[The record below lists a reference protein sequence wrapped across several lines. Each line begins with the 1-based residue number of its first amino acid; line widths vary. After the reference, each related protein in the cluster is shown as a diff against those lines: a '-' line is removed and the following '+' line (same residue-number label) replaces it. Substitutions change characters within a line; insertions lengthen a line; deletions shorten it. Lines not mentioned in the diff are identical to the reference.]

1 MLSARSPLASPDVGS
16 RLPSE
21 FEEYRLVRPLGRGTA
36 GVVYLAHD
44 TLLDRP
50 VSIKFLPRVN
60 DAASLA
66 RFLSEAR
73 AAARVTHPNVA
84 TLFRV
89 GQLDGRPYLVS
100 EFVRGVSLDQHPKPV
115 PWTTALRYARDLA
128 RGLGAA
134 HRRGVLHRDI
144 KPANAVLTESGDVKL
159 LDFGLAKVMDPAL
172 FRPELEPDP
181 EFARDSPSEEHGLSA
196 MIGTPYYMAP
206 ELWQGEEAT
215 PRSDLYSLGALLYEL
230 CTGCRPIEVTDLDD
244 PLEALRSSEVVP
256 VRERNAAVDPRFAA
270 AIEHCLKRD
279 PADRPRSAEELLEGL
294 EVAGS
299 RDQHPASVPPDGNPY
314 RSLQAFEP
322 EHRAVF
328 FGRRREVSAVLE
340 RLRSEPF
347 LLLTGDSGVGKSSLA
362 LAGVLAAIR
371 DGALGDHRAWQCARF
386 VPGHSPVAALTSGL
400 ASTLAASDALIDY
413 MASQEPE
420 SFSRSLRARLGPRG
434 LLIYIDQLEEL
445 ITTSPPHEADRAA
458 ALLAPLA
465 EGIP

>member
-1 MLSARSPLASPDVGS
+1 M
-16 RLPSE
+16 
-21 FEEYRLVRPLGRGTA
+21 RPLGRGTA

-144 KPANAVLTESGDVKL
+144 KPANAVLTESGEVKL

-181 EFARDSPSEEHGLSA
+181 EFARDIASEEHGLGA

-244 PLEALRSSEVVP
+244 PLEALRSAEVVP

-270 AIEHCLKRD
+270 AIERCLTRD
-279 PADRPRSAEELLEGL
+279 PAGRLRSAEELLEAL
-294 EVAGS
+294 EIAGS

-328 FGRRREVSAVLE
+328 FGRRREASAVLE

-362 LAGVLAAIR
+362 LAGVLAAVR

-413 MASQEPE
+413 MA
-420 SFSRSLRARLGPRG
+420 
-434 LLIYIDQLEEL
+434 
-445 ITTSPPHEADRAA
+445 
-458 ALLAPLA
+458 
-465 EGIP
+465 